1 MGRRPGPF
9 TAFRGLAGSA
19 LKRALAA
26 QRWEFL
32 PMQRVDRE
40 MDGRHD
46 VSSYTAALGPIAVA
60 GTIQSGTSG
69 GGITSGS
76 AAFNTSAAL
85 TAAQVIII

>member
-1 MGRRPGPF
+1 
-9 TAFRGLAGSA
+9 
-19 LKRALAA
+19 
-26 QRWEFL
+26 
-32 PMQRVDRE
+32 